1 MKRMV
6 IVLALIFVLFGIK
19 TAEAAKIWT
28 GKGDVIIGEIVEMT
42 EEKLVVKT
50 RFGTIEL
57 LKKDVVKIEGIEES
71 KKERETKK
79 EAKIGLGGNWLGFHL
94 RYVVTESI
102 LAEGKIQFASNNTL
116 LGLRGYYLLKDK
128 EIKGNIPIIPYIG
141 IEIGLPLS
149 GYLTGGYLIGGFGGT
164 ELKVAKNIA
173 LDFDAGLYWVGLK
186 SVLGEI
192 GDLGLIFNL
201 GISYYF

>member
-57 LKKDVVKIEGIEES
+57 LKKDVVKI
-71 KKERETKK
+71 
-79 EAKIGLGGNWLGFHL
+79 
-94 RYVVTESI
+94 
-102 LAEGKIQFASNNTL
+102 
-116 LGLRGYYLLKDK
+116 
-128 EIKGNIPIIPYIG
+128 
-141 IEIGLPLS
+141 
-149 GYLTGGYLIGGFGGT
+149 
-164 ELKVAKNIA
+164 
-173 LDFDAGLYWVGLK
+173 
-186 SVLGEI
+186 
-192 GDLGLIFNL
+192 
-201 GISYYF
+201 